1 MRIITRQLR
10 NGLASKH
17 RTAMKTNLWQASWYK
32 TKRTQ
37 HPHEFNSGPQKINA
51 CIITI
56 KTLNQELK
64 TEQSNV

>member
-1 MRIITRQLR
+1 M
-10 NGLASKH
+10 NS
-17 RTAMKTNLWQASWYK
+17 
-32 TKRTQ
+32 TQ
-37 HPHEFNSGPQKINA
+37 GPQKINA